1 MLALGGKIMFTKKVV
16 VTVLIATGTL
26 GAAATPLPSVAAS
39 NVDIQLNFGPPPA
52 RYEAVP
58 APRHGYV
65 WEPGH
70 WQWNGHRHVW
80 VAGHWIRERPGYAY
94 YAPRW
99 VERNGRWHYQT
110 SRWDRDGDG
119 IPNRNDPTPN
129 GSRSW
134 DRDGDGIPNR
144 NDPTPDGVRP
154 RDRDRDGVPN
164 RYDAAPDNPY
174 RR

>member
-1 MLALGGKIMFTKKVV
+1 MFTKKVLV
-16 VTVLIATGTL
+16 SALIAAGTL

-58 APRHGYV
+58 APRHGYE

-99 VERNGRWHYQT
+99 VERDGRWHYQP

-129 GSRSW
+129 GRRSW

-154 RDRDRDGVPN
+154 RDRDGDGVPN